1 MKLSASDRI
10 AIETAER
17 CDRRVLEFYKPHPF
31 PKCFC
36 GYADE
41 ESENPPKP
49 GLMSTRGCEERM
61 QDFILGP
68 YRSFFDGMPTDGY
81 SRG

>member
-10 AIETAER
+10 TIETAER
-17 CDRRVLEFYKPHPF
+17 CDRRVLEFYAPHPF

-36 GYADE
+36 GYTDE
-41 ESENPPKP
+41 ESENIPEP
-49 GLMSTRGCEERM
+49 GPMSTRGCEERM
-61 QDFILGP
+61 RAWVLGP

-81 SRG
+81 IRG